1 MNENL
6 WDKFFSRHCN
16 ESFLF
21 IVGKVIEKESNFIIM
36 NFSNL
41 VFCNRWTCEVSSEI
55 SDNTLC
61 AVDVTVTDIKEEPFV
76 FLVKFGNSVQGLLFN
91 FSVMIFSILNNI
103 EDMVLPLTGNS
114 IHIKMSHF
122 PEVEIFSKSSQRN
135 NGMDMRI
142 PFKISSKGMYNWN
155 EPVV

>member
-1 MNENL
+1 MRICEINFSA
-6 WDKFFSRHCN
+6 DIVMKVFFI
-16 ESFLF
+16 
-21 IVGKVIEKESNFIIM
+21 IVGKVIKKESNFIII
-36 NFSNL
+36 NFSNF
-41 VFCNRWTCEVSSEI
+41 VFCNGGTGKVSSEI

-61 AVDVTVTDIKEEPFV
+61 AIDVTVTDIKEEPFV
-76 FLVKFGNSVQGLLFN
+76 FFVKFGNSVQGLLFN

-103 EDMVLPLTGNS
+103 EDMVLLLTGNS

-142 PFKISSKGMYNWN
+142 PFKIPSEGMYN
-155 EPVV
+155 